1 MQFIHKDIPVR
12 AGDAVVTSGLG
23 GVFPKDVLIGYVDD
37 VHTEETGLYQYAD
50 IIPNAVIDLLDVV
63 FISTGNDDSGDAE

>member
-1 MQFIHKDIPVR
+1 
-12 AGDAVVTSGLG
+12 
-23 GVFPKDVLIGYVDD
+23 LIGYVDD